1 MRILERN
8 KRLEIVVAH
17 GRDFISRLSEK
28 NCFNYSVHAFNHYL
42 STFLLSRWRNY
53 QSLEGTSVKVTVVGT
68 GKGEKKPDLE
78 GFKKKLTERG
88 RAVQAKRSVHEA
100 AVSHAL

>member
-1 MRILERN
+1 M
-8 KRLEIVVAH
+8 
-17 GRDFISRLSEK
+17 
-28 NCFNYSVHAFNHYL
+28 
-42 STFLLSRWRNY
+42 
-53 QSLEGTSVKVTVVGT
+53 KVTVVGT

-100 AVSHAL
+100 AVSPAL